1 MVLVWLIFLVAIDHT
16 QLCNAV
22 VQWIPEI
29 KATIENKSPVI
40 VLVGTKIDLRDK
52 PDIVKR
58 LKEDGKEPISEK
70 KGEAMAKKLQC
81 RRFVE
86 CSALTQVG
94 LQSVFEESVRAIKEQ
109 YESSKKKKKG
119 KGKDKDKDKDDC
131 VVM

>member
-1 MVLVWLIFLVAIDHT
+1 
-16 QLCNAV
+16 
-22 VQWIPEI
+22 
-29 KATIENKSPVI
+29 
-40 VLVGTKIDLRDK
+40 
-52 PDIVKR
+52 
-58 LKEDGKEPISEK
+58 
-70 KGEAMAKKLQC
+70 MAKKLQC